1 MEQFHFEWLPSRDLS
16 NIAKRPYSRMK
27 SSITESAGSQ
37 PRKTKFLETKLAQV
51 PAVEPQRVRRAKNRA
66 RMTGEFRQSLREI
79 YHETDFLQNQ
89 SDVSMFADKKT
100 MQAAS
105 LVMATK
111 KAGEVSPPSSPI
123 RSRTAQSR
131 GSACRSPSK
140 RSSEMSRTK
149 ESRGS
154 VSTSRSKQSS
164 EMSGA
169 ENTQQ
174 ASLESGSVEKDVI
187 QEVTQQE
194 PMEEE
199 EAAPET
205 LEEEVMDAMEEEAAP
220 ETLEEEEMEPM
231 EEEEAAQE
239 NVEEEVTEA
248 RIPEEEEVTEVVGFE
263 EEDWNEASNVAA

>member
-1 MEQFHFEWLPSRDLS
+1 
-16 NIAKRPYSRMK
+16 MK
-27 SSITESAGSQ
+27 ASLTESTGSQ
-37 PRKTKFLETKLAQV
+37 RRQSKFLQSKLAQV

-66 RMTGEFRQSLREI
+66 RMTSEFRQSLREI

-89 SDVSMFADKKT
+89 SDVSMFTDKKT

-111 KAGEVSPPSSPI
+111 KAGEVSPPPSPI

-131 GSACRSPSK
+131 GSTTRSPSKGKSSMSQTEKSRGSASTSPSK
-140 RSSEMSRTK
+140 RSSEMS
-149 ESRGS
+149 G
-154 VSTSRSKQSS
+154 V
-164 EMSGA
+164 

-174 ASLESGSVEKDVI
+174 TSFESGSVEKDVI

-194 PMEEE
+194 AVEEEVMEAVEEE
-199 EAAPET
+199 EAVPET
-205 LEEEVMDAMEEEAAP
+205 
-220 ETLEEEEMEPM
+220 
-231 EEEEAAQE
+231 
-239 NVEEEVTEA
+239 VEEEVTEA